1 MKSSEIR
8 TRFLN
13 FFEARGHRVL
23 PSSSLVPAHD
33 PTLLF
38 SNAGMNQFKDIF
50 LGREKRV
57 YARAATSQK
66 CVRAGGKHNDLEQV
80 GRTTRHHTFFE
91 MLGNFSFGDYF
102 KKEAIPW
109 AWELVTREFA
119 IPREKLYVT
128 TFLGSGSGPEDHDL
142 VPHDDEAHD
151 LWVAQ
156 GVGNDR
162 IFELGLKDNFWQ
174 MGDTGPCG
182 PCSEIHYD
190 LGPGASDLGHTEC
203 KFPCDCGRFVEIWNL
218 VFMQYSRYCRYE
230 RDGYPAHWDEKARAE
245 HKHSDDRYA
254 CLALDLLPKPCV
266 DTGMGLERIAAVLQ
280 GKKSNYDT
288 DLFRPLIEEAAGLA
302 NVEYGANHDTDVSL
316 RIIADH
322 ARATTF
328 LISDGVLPSNEGRGY
343 VLRLIMRRALYH
355 GQTLGLNEPFL
366 YKMSGHVVQMMKDA
380 YPELVEAEHHIAKAI
395 RIEEERYAH
404 TTRLALE
411 RLETVA
417 VVVSSGEELPFHL
430 ARRLHIPISMHAR
443 YAHEKGS
450 GLKDTFDRRYDIHAA
465 DDERAALKEFEST
478 WSRDAFSRRIS
489 DWVLTRLPEGVSKH
503 AWMDDFRQTV
513 GQEVGNL
520 TPYVSFRGTVQ
531 GIQERWKEN
540 RLVREALDSFMRR
553 FPPQNIAAWI
563 PGDEL
568 FKLHDTFGLRPE
580 FIEDLVNVYGF
591 AVDREGYEAEMQK
604 QRERAR
610 ANWKAATRDVAHG
623 ADAFIVIET
632 LQQLADKHPTRFEGY
647 GQTTSYQCKVV
658 GLLEDG
664 KLVGQVE
671 SGAKADIILDHTP
684 FYAEGG
690 GQVGDAGRFYAS
702 DSTQEVAH
710 VNDTYAPVV
719 AHNEGT
725 SPFGG
730 KDIVDYA
737 TAGGLIAHKAVAHA
751 RLRVGDT
758 VTAVVDSERRDA
770 VRRNH
775 TATHLLHAALRK
787 TLGTHVK
794 QAGSLVAP
802 DRLRFDFTHYAA
814 LDEQDLLD
822 IEDLVNEHILKNEV
836 VATEEKDLDSAVA
849 GGAMA
854 LFGEKY
860 ADKVRVLSIND
871 FSKELCGG
879 THVRRTGDIGL
890 FKIVSE
896 SSVAAGTRRIEAVT
910 GEGVL
915 KYLRQASETLALL
928 ADSLHAKPEELLQAV
943 EKLSDSE
950 KKLRKELEAQRQK
963 GAEASL
969 GEVLSRATKV
979 KGVFVIAQKIPE
991 PIDRAALRNLADR
1004 CRAQIKSGVVVLGN
1018 VVDGKVSLVAA
1029 VTKDLTHKLDAGKIV
1044 KQAAAIVEG
1053 SGGGRK
1059 DLAEAGGKNPA
1070 KLDESLQAVP
1080 AIIEA
1085 ML

>member
-8 TRFLN
+8 TRFLK
-13 FFEARGHRVL
+13 FFEGRGHRVL

-38 SNAGMNQFKDIF
+38 SNAGMNQFKDVF
-50 LGREKRV
+50 LGREKRD
-57 YARAATSQK
+57 YSRAATSQK

-109 AWELVTREFA
+109 AWELVTKDYA
-119 IPREKLYVT
+119 IPAEKLYVT
-128 TFLGSGSGPEDHDL
+128 VFRE
-142 VPHDDEAHD
+142 DDEAEEIWAKD
-151 LWVAQ
+151 V
-156 GVGNDR
+156 GVPRDR
-162 IFELGLKDNFWQ
+162 IFRMDEHDNFWA

-190 LGPGASDLGHTEC
+190 LGPAASTLGHPDC
-203 KFPCDCGRFVEIWNL
+203 PFPCPQDCGRYVELWNL
-218 VFMQYSRYCRYE
+218 VFMQFN
-230 RDGYPAHWDEKARAE
+230 RDEQGNMTP
-245 HKHSDDRYA
+245 
-254 CLALDLLPKPCV
+254 LPRPSI
-266 DTGMGLERIAAVLQ
+266 DTGAGLERLAAVLQ
-280 GKKSNYDT
+280 GKISNFDT

-322 ARATTF
+322 ARAATF

-366 YKMSGHVVQMMKDA
+366 YRMAGHVVQMMKDA
-380 YPELVEAEHHIAKAI
+380 YPELLETERHIAKAI
-395 RIEEERYAH
+395 KTEEERYEQ
-404 TTRLALE
+404 TTRRGL
-411 RLETVA
+411 
-417 VVVSSGEELPFHL
+417 EELEAAPFIVRGADNMSYEGRFKDL
-430 ARRLHIPISMHAR
+430 RESRRLSDEVLKIIADIPVVRTS
-443 YAHEKGS
+443 AHWGS
-450 GLKDTFDRRYDIHAA
+450 IQLPVWKYLEYYRDFGGRVPPPNEMPFVDFTFQRSAYEPPPA
-465 DDERAALKEFEST
+465 
-478 WSRDAFSRRIS
+478 
-489 DWVLTRLPEGVSKH
+489 GV
-503 AWMDDFRQTV
+503 T
-513 GQEVGNL
+513 
-520 TPYVSFRGTVQ
+520 
-531 GIQERWKEN
+531 
-540 RLVREALDSFMRR
+540 
-553 FPPQNIAAWI
+553 WI
-563 PGDEL
+563 PGSEL
-568 FKLHDTFGLRPE
+568 FKLHDTFGLRPD
-580 FIEDLVNVYGF
+580 FVEDVVKNYGL
-591 AVDREGYEAEMQK
+591 AVDREGYEAEMQR

-610 ANWKAATRDVAHG
+610 ASWIAVGKPVANPAYLELAMLNERTKFLG
-623 ADAFIVIET
+623 YET
-632 LQQLADKHPTRFEGY
+632 LSAPN
-647 GQTTSYQCKVV
+647 CKVV
-658 GLLEDG
+658 GIVAQGANHPVDFASARGEAMD
-664 KLVGQVE
+664 VE
-671 SGAKADIILDHTP
+671 AVLNQTP
-684 FYAEGG
+684 FYAEAG
-690 GQVGDAGRFYAS
+690 GQVGDSGWFTADG
-702 DSTQEVAH
+702 EHVAK
-710 VNDTYAPVV
+710 VEDTYWPVT
-719 AHNEGT
+719 G
-725 SPFGG
+725 
-730 KDIVDYA
+730 I
-737 TAGGLIAHKAVAHA
+737 IAHRMKI
-751 RLRVGDT
+751 LSPTGIKKGDV
-758 VTAVVDSERRDA
+758 VTAQVDETRRDA
-770 VRRNH
+770 IRRNH
-775 TATHLLHAALRK
+775 TATHLLHAALRR

-849 GGAMA
+849 SGAMA

-860 ADKVRVLSIND
+860 ADNVRVLSIND

-879 THVRRTGDIGL
+879 THVQRTGDIGL

-896 SSVAAGTRRIEAVT
+896 GSVAAGTRRIEAVT

-928 ADSLHAKPEELLQAV
+928 AGSLHAKPEELLQAV

-950 KKLRKELEAQRQK
+950 KKLRKELEAQQMK
-963 GAEASL
+963 
-969 GEVLSRATKV
+969 RATSQASDLVKEAREV
-979 KGVFVIAQKIPE
+979 KGVRVVAARVE
-991 PIDRAALRNLADR
+991 VTDRSAMRQMVDDLRAKL
-1004 CRAQIKSGVVVLGN
+1004 QSGVIVLGS
-1018 VVDGKVSLVAA
+1018 VSDGKVSLVAA
-1029 VTKDLTHKLDAGKIV
+1029 VTKDLTSKLDAGKIV

>member
-1 MKSSEIR
+1 MKSNEIR
-8 TRFLN
+8 TRFLK

-23 PSSSLVPAHD
+23 PSSSLVPVHD

-38 SNAGMNQFKDIF
+38 SNAGMNQFKDVF
-50 LGREKRV
+50 LGREKRD
-57 YARAATSQK
+57 YSRAATSQK

-109 AWELVTREFA
+109 AWELVTKDYA
-119 IPREKLYVT
+119 IPAEKLYVT
-128 TFLGSGSGPEDHDL
+128 VFRE
-142 VPHDDEAHD
+142 DDEAEEIWAKD
-151 LWVAQ
+151 V
-156 GVGNDR
+156 GVPRDR
-162 IFELGLKDNFWQ
+162 VFRLDEHDNFWQ

-190 LGPGASDLGHTEC
+190 LGPAASTLGHPDC
-203 KFPCDCGRFVEIWNL
+203 PFPCPQDCGRYVELWNL
-218 VFMQYSRYCRYE
+218 VFMQFN
-230 RDGYPAHWDEKARAE
+230 RDEQGNMT
-245 HKHSDDRYA
+245 S
-254 CLALDLLPKPCV
+254 LPRPSI
-266 DTGMGLERIAAVLQ
+266 DTGAGLERLAAVLQ
-280 GKKSNYDT
+280 GKISNFDT

-302 NVEYGANHDTDVSL
+302 NVEYGSNHDTDVSL

-322 ARATTF
+322 ARAATF

-366 YKMSGHVVQMMKDA
+366 YKMAGHVVQMVKDA
-380 YPELVEAEHHIAKAI
+380 YPELVEAERHVAKAI
-395 RIEEERYAH
+395 EIEEEKYAH
-404 TTRLALE
+404 TTRIGLE
-411 RLETVA
+411 RLEETDLLEDEFVKKTLDA
-417 VVVSSGEELPFHL
+417 LPV
-430 ARRLHIPISMHAR
+430 
-443 YAHEKGS
+443 
-450 GLKDTFDRRYDIHAA
+450 T
-465 DDERAALKEFEST
+465 
-478 WSRDAFSRRIS
+478 
-489 DWVLTRLPEGVSKH
+489 
-503 AWMDDFRQTV
+503 QNV
-513 GQEVGNL
+513 GQ
-520 TPYVSFRGTVQ
+520 FREFTFRDWKKRYSQ
-531 GIQERWKEN
+531 GFFNPILGSMRS
-540 RLVREALDSFMRR
+540 VRPLGRV
-553 FPPQNIAAWI
+553 
-563 PGDEL
+563 PGSEL
-568 FKLHDTFGLRPE
+568 FTLHDTFGLRPD
-580 FIEDLVNVYGF
+580 FVEDVIKNYGLT
-591 AVDREGYEAEMQK
+591 VDREGYDAEMAR

-610 ANWKAATRDVAHG
+610 ASWKGVEKKSASPV
-623 ADAFIVIET
+623 F
-632 LQQLADKHPTRFEGY
+632 LKLAEDRKTVFDGY
-647 GQTTSYQCKVV
+647 AQTTSSDCRIVALVWK
-658 GLLEDG
+658 GELLSEVKAG
-664 KLVGQVE
+664 EEVE
-671 SGAKADIILDHTP
+671 IVLDHTP
-684 FYAEGG
+684 FYAEAG
-690 GQVGDAGRFYAS
+690 GQVGDTGFLFAPAS
-702 DSTQEVAH
+702 DRELAH
-710 VNDTYAPVV
+710 VTNTYYPV
-719 AHNEGT
+719 
-725 SPFGG
+725 
-730 KDIVDYA
+730 
-737 TAGGLIAHKAVAHA
+737 GGLIAHRAVARD
-751 RLRVGDT
+751 RLRVGDL
-758 VTAVVDSERRDA
+758 VTAKVDVERRDA
-770 VRRNH
+770 TRRNH
-775 TATHLLHAALRK
+775 TATHLLHAALRR

-860 ADKVRVLSIND
+860 ADKVRVLSING

-896 SSVAAGTRRIEAVT
+896 GSVAAGTRRIEAVT

-950 KKLRKELEAQRQK
+950 KKLRKELEAQQMK
-963 GAEASL
+963 
-969 GEVLSRATKV
+969 RATSQASDLVKAAREV
-979 KGVFVIAQKIPE
+979 KGVRVVAARVE
-991 PIDRAALRNLADR
+991 VTDRSAMRQMVDDLRAKL
-1004 CRAQIKSGVVVLGN
+1004 QSGVIVLGS
-1018 VVDGKVSLVAA
+1018 VSDGKVSLVAA
-1029 VTKDLTHKLDAGKIV
+1029 VTKDLTSKLDAGKIV
-1044 KQAAAIVEG
+1044 KQAAAYVEG

>member
-1 MKSSEIR
+1 MKSNEIR
-8 TRFLN
+8 NRFLE
-13 FFEARGHRVL
+13 FFEGRGHRVL

-38 SNAGMNQFKDIF
+38 SNAGMNQFKDVF
-50 LGREKRV
+50 LGREKRD
-57 YARAATSQK
+57 YLRAATSQK

-109 AWELVTREFA
+109 AWELVAKDFA
-119 IPREKLYVT
+119 IPAEKLYVT
-128 TFLGSGSGPEDHDL
+128 VFRE
-142 VPHDDEAHD
+142 DDEAEEIWAKD
-151 LWVAQ
+151 V
-156 GVGNDR
+156 GVPRDR
-162 IFELGLKDNFWQ
+162 IFRMDERDNFWA

-190 LGPGASDLGHTEC
+190 LGHGASDAGHADC
-203 KFPCDCGRFVEIWNL
+203 KFPCDCGRYVELWNL
-218 VFMQYSRYCRYE
+218 VFMQFN
-230 RDGYPAHWDEKARAE
+230 RDEQGNMTP
-245 HKHSDDRYA
+245 
-254 CLALDLLPKPCV
+254 LPRPSI
-266 DTGMGLERIAAVLQ
+266 DTGAGLERLASVLQ
-280 GKKSNYDT
+280 GKLSNFET
-288 DLFRPLIEEAAGLA
+288 DLFRPLIDEAAALA
-302 NVEYGANHDTDVSL
+302 NVEYGANHDADVSL

-322 ARATTF
+322 ARAATF

-343 VLRLIMRRALYH
+343 VLRLIMRRGLYH

-380 YPELVEAEHHIAKAI
+380 YPELIETEHHVVKAI
-395 RIEEERYAH
+395 KIEEERYAH
-404 TTRLALE
+404 TTRLGLE
-411 RLETVA
+411 RLDDTYVTL
-417 VVVSSGEELPFHL
+417 SSGKELKFRDWRGEYVSHKTDL
-430 ARRLHIPISMHAR
+430 ADLVQSVSKRLPIS
-443 YAHEKGS
+443 
-450 GLKDTFDRRYDIHAA
+450 
-465 DDERAALKEFEST
+465 RAGVTVPPVFAGAIDGHSVFE
-478 WSRDAFSRRIS
+478 
-489 DWVLTRLPEGVSKH
+489 
-503 AWMDDFRQTV
+503 
-513 GQEVGNL
+513 
-520 TPYVSFRGTVQ
+520 
-531 GIQERWKEN
+531 
-540 RLVREALDSFMRR
+540 
-553 FPPQNIAAWI
+553 
-563 PGDEL
+563 
-568 FKLHDTFGLRPE
+568 LHDTFGLRPD
-580 FIEDLVNVYGF
+580 FVEDVVKNFGLTINRYEYEH
-591 AVDREGYEAEMQK
+591 AMDR

-610 ANWKAATRDVAHG
+610 ASWKGGDRAKSLFIGETVFSEVATRQKSTFD
-623 ADAFIVIET
+623 
-632 LQQLADKHPTRFEGY
+632 GY
-647 GQTTSYQCKVV
+647 TQTTSLGCRIVALFESQ
-658 GLLEDG
+658 
-664 KLVGQVE
+664 QVQVAFRFPSAPKGTRPSVKRVSVQE
-671 SGAKADIILDHTP
+671 VAPGAEAEIVLDHTP
-684 FYAEGG
+684 FYAEAG
-690 GQVGDAGRFYAS
+690 GQIGDAGHFLAPES
-702 DSTQEVAH
+702 DHEVAH
-710 VNDTYAPVV
+710 VTNTYSPV
-719 AHNEGT
+719 
-725 SPFGG
+725 S
-730 KDIVDYA
+730 
-737 TAGGLIAHKAVAHA
+737 GLIVHEALVREK
-751 RLRVGDT
+751 LRVGDF
-758 VTAVVDSERRDA
+758 VTAKVDVERRDA
-770 VRRNH
+770 TRRNH

-860 ADKVRVLSIND
+860 ADKVRVLSIDD

-896 SSVAAGTRRIEAVT
+896 GSVAAGTRRIEAVT

-928 ADSLHAKPEELLQAV
+928 AGSLHAKPDELLQAV

-950 KKLRKELEAQRQK
+950 KKLRKELEAQQMK
-963 GAEASL
+963 
-969 GEVLSRATKV
+969 RATSQASDLAKEAREV
-979 KGVFVIAQKIPE
+979 KGVRVVAARVE
-991 PIDRAALRNLADR
+991 VTDRSAMRQMVDDLRAKL
-1004 CRAQIKSGVVVLGN
+1004 QSGVIVLGS
-1018 VVDGKVSLVAA
+1018 VSDGKVSLIAA
-1029 VTKDLTHKLDAGKIV
+1029 VTKDLTNKLDAGKIV
-1044 KQAAAIVEG
+1044 KQAAAYVEG